1 MYSYIVYL
9 FFYITFIILVK
20 ANKSGDKLSGVRI
33 AGSVILSVIMSA
45 GNYFADYYLSS
56 ANTWLLSLVDVLIP
70 FVTILIIALI
80 LGCTMK
86 KSHVIGLA
94 LAAVFLA
101 VIIAF
106 IRTAYYIEFSADIS
120 SGDFLRMMMAG
131 SRLEYLN
138 RMTIYLILLPAL
150 ALGFFCLAK
159 KKTEITPALILVGVT
174 VLSVMISRFVF
185 QKLPGM
191 IPENSMAEVS
201 AENNDVSYEDI
212 EPAKFT
218 IRNEAGD
225 ILLDGADVESAEAQ
239 TYTSVV
245 TEYVVIIK
253 FTEEGSRKLYEVT
266 KQAAEDRATL
276 PIYLDDELVIAPLV
290 SEPVSGGQ
298 CTISGMNSLEDA
310 QELAVRIMAGKNK

>member
-9 FFYITFIILVK
+9 ILYIAFIILVK

-45 GNYFADYYLSS
+45 GNYIADFYLSS
-56 ANTWLLSLVDVLIP
+56 VNLWLLSFADVLIP

-86 KSHVIGLA
+86 KSHVIIGTMI
-94 LAAVFLA
+94 
-101 VIIAF
+101 VIIMGLIIGP
-106 IRTAYYIEFSADIS
+106 IRIAYFNEAITDIS
-120 SGDFLRMMMAG
+120 SVNFMHLFMAG
-131 SRLEYLN
+131 SRLEYLS
-138 RMTIYLILLPAL
+138 RMTIYLIMIPAL

-159 KKTEITPALILVGVT
+159 MKTDITPALILVGVT
-174 VLSVMISRFVF
+174 VLSVIISRFVF

-191 IPENSMAEVS
+191 ISVNSMAEVS
-201 AENNDVSYEDI
+201 AENDDASYENI

-253 FTEEGSRKLYEVT
+253 FTEEGSQKFYEVT

-298 CTISGMNSLEDA
+298 CIISGMNSLEDA
-310 QELAVRIMAGKNK
+310 QELAERIMAGKNK

>member
-9 FFYITFIILVK
+9 ILYIAFIILVK
-20 ANKSGDKLSGVRI
+20 VNKSGDKLSGVRI

-45 GNYFADYYLSS
+45 GNYIADFYLSS
-56 ANTWLLSLVDVLIP
+56 ANLWLLSIADVLIP

-94 LAAVFLA
+94 LASVFLA

-106 IRTAYYIEFSADIS
+106 IRTAYYRDFSADIS

-131 SRLEYLN
+131 SRLEYLTG
-138 RMTIYLILLPAL
+138 MTIYLIMIPAL
-150 ALGFFCLAK
+150 ALGIFCLAK
-159 KKTEITPALILVGVT
+159 KKTEITPALILVGVM
-174 VLSVMISRFVF
+174 VLSVIISRFVF

-191 IPENSMAEVS
+191 IPVTDMTEVS
-201 AENNDVSYEDI
+201 DENDDASYEDI

-225 ILLDGADVESAEAQ
+225 ILIDGDDVESAEAQ

-245 TEYVVIIK
+245 TEYVVLVT
-253 FTEEGSRKLYEVT
+253 FTEDGSQKLYEVT
-266 KQAAEDRATL
+266 KQAMEDRATL
-276 PIYLDDELVIAPLV
+276 PIYLDEELVVAPV
-290 SEPVSGGQ
+290 VNSPISEGQ
-298 CTISGMNSLEDA
+298 CVITGFNSLIEA
-310 QELAVRIMAGKNK
+310 QEIADRIMAGINK

>member
-9 FFYITFIILVK
+9 ILYIAFIILVK
-20 ANKSGDKLSGVRI
+20 VNKSGDKLSGVRI

-45 GNYFADYYLSS
+45 GNYIADFYLSS
-56 ANTWLLSLVDVLIP
+56 ANLWLLSIADVLIP

-106 IRTAYYIEFSADIS
+106 IRTAYYREFSADIS
-120 SGDFLRMMMAG
+120 SGDFLRMMAG
-131 SRLEYLN
+131 SRLEYLTG
-138 RMTIYLILLPAL
+138 MTIYLIMIPAL
-150 ALGFFCLAK
+150 ALGIFCLAK

-174 VLSVMISRFVF
+174 VLSVIISRFVF

-191 IPENSMAEVS
+191 IPVTDMTEVS
-201 AENNDVSYEDI
+201 DENDDASYEDI

-225 ILLDGADVESAEAQ
+225 ILIDGDDVESAEAQ

-245 TEYVVIIK
+245 TEYVVLVT
-253 FTEEGSRKLYEVT
+253 FTEDGSQKLYEVT
-266 KQAAEDRATL
+266 KQAMEDRATL
-276 PIYLDDELVIAPLV
+276 PIYLDEELVVAPV
-290 SEPVSGGQ
+290 VNSPISEGQ
-298 CTISGMNSLEDA
+298 CVITGFNSLIEA
-310 QELAVRIMAGKNK
+310 QEIADRIMAGINK

>member
-1 MYSYIVYL
+1 MMYSYIVYL
-9 FFYITFIILVK
+9 ILYIAFIILVK
-20 ANKSGDKLSGVRI
+20 VNKSGDKLSGVRI

-45 GNYFADYYLSS
+45 GNYIADFYLSS
-56 ANTWLLSLVDVLIP
+56 ANLWLLSIADVLIP

-106 IRTAYYIEFSADIS
+106 IRTAYYREFSADIS
-120 SGDFLRMMMAG
+120 SGDFLRMMAG
-131 SRLEYLN
+131 SRLEYLTG
-138 RMTIYLILLPAL
+138 MTIYLIMIPAL
-150 ALGFFCLAK
+150 ALGIFCLAK

-174 VLSVMISRFVF
+174 VLSVIISRFVF

-191 IPENSMAEVS
+191 IPVTDMTEVS
-201 AENNDVSYEDI
+201 DENDDASYEDI

-225 ILLDGADVESAEAQ
+225 ILIDGDDVESAEAQ

-245 TEYVVIIK
+245 TEYVVLVT
-253 FTEEGSRKLYEVT
+253 FTEDGSQKLYEVT
-266 KQAAEDRATL
+266 KQAMEDRATL
-276 PIYLDDELVIAPLV
+276 PIYLDEELVVAPV
-290 SEPVSGGQ
+290 VNSPISEGQ
-298 CTISGMNSLEDA
+298 CVITGFNSLIEA
-310 QELAVRIMAGKNK
+310 QEIADRIMAGINK

>member
-1 MYSYIVYL
+1 MYSYIGYL
-9 FFYITFIILVK
+9 ILYIAFIILVK
-20 ANKSGDKLSGVRI
+20 ANKSGDKLSGMRI

-45 GNYFADYYLSS
+45 GNYIADFYLSS
-56 ANTWLLSLVDVLIP
+56 VNLWLLSLADVLIP

-106 IRTAYYIEFSADIS
+106 IRTAYYSEFSADIL

-131 SRLEYLN
+131 SRLEYLS
-138 RMTIYLILLPAL
+138 RMTIYLIMIPAL
-150 ALGFFCLAK
+150 ALGIFCLAK
-159 KKTEITPALILVGVT
+159 KKTDITPALILVGVT
-174 VLSVMISRFVF
+174 VISVIISRFVF

-191 IPENSMAEVS
+191 ISVNSMPEVS

-253 FTEEGSRKLYEVT
+253 FTEEGSQKLYEVT

>member
-1 MYSYIVYL
+1 
-9 FFYITFIILVK
+9 
-20 ANKSGDKLSGVRI
+20 
-33 AGSVILSVIMSA
+33 
-45 GNYFADYYLSS
+45 
-56 ANTWLLSLVDVLIP
+56 
-70 FVTILIIALI
+70 
-80 LGCTMK
+80 MK
-86 KSHVIGLA
+86 KSHVIIGTMI
-94 LAAVFLA
+94 
-101 VIIAF
+101 VIIMGLIIGP
-106 IRTAYYIEFSADIS
+106 IRIAYFNEAITDIS
-120 SGDFLRMMMAG
+120 SGNFMHLFMAG
-131 SRLEYLN
+131 SRLEYLS
-138 RMTIYLILLPAL
+138 RMTIYLIMIPAL
-150 ALGFFCLAK
+150 ALGIFCLAK
-159 KKTEITPALILVGVT
+159 KKTDITPALILVGVT

-191 IPENSMAEVS
+191 ISVNSMAEVS
-201 AENNDVSYEDI
+201 AENDDASYEDI

-218 IRNEAGD
+218 IRNEAGE

-253 FTEEGSRKLYEVT
+253 FTEEGSQKLYEVT

>member
-70 FVTILIIALI
+70 FATILIIALV

-106 IRTAYYIEFSADIS
+106 IRMAYYSEFSADIS

-159 KKTEITPALILVGVT
+159 NKTEITPALILVGVT

-191 IPENSMAEVS
+191 ISVNSMPEVS

-225 ILLDGADVESAEAQ
+225 ILIDGDDVESAEAQ
-239 TYTSVV
+239 TYTSVI
-245 TEYVVIIK
+245 TEYVVLVT
-253 FTEEGSRKLYEVT
+253 FTEDGSQKLYEVT
-266 KQAAEDRATL
+266 KQAMEDRATL
-276 PIYLDDELVIAPLV
+276 PIYLDEELVVAPV
-290 SEPVSGGQ
+290 VNSPISEGQ
-298 CTISGMNSLEDA
+298 CVITGFNSLIEA
-310 QELAVRIMAGKNK
+310 QEIADRIMAGINK

>member
-9 FFYITFIILVK
+9 ILYIAFIILVK
-20 ANKSGDKLSGVRI
+20 VNKSGDKLSGVRF

-45 GNYFADYYLSS
+45 GNYIADFYLSS
-56 ANTWLLSLVDVLIP
+56 ANLWLLSIADVLIP

-94 LAAVFLA
+94 LASVFLA

-106 IRTAYYIEFSADIS
+106 IRTAYYRDFSADIS

-131 SRLEYLN
+131 SRLEYLTG
-138 RMTIYLILLPAL
+138 MTIYLIMIPAL
-150 ALGFFCLAK
+150 ALGIFCLAK
-159 KKTEITPALILVGVT
+159 KKTEITPALILVGVM
-174 VLSVMISRFVF
+174 VLSVIISRFVF

-191 IPENSMAEVS
+191 IPVTDMTEVS
-201 AENNDVSYEDI
+201 DENDDASYEDI

-225 ILLDGADVESAEAQ
+225 ILIDGDDVESAEAQ

-245 TEYVVIIK
+245 TEYVVLVT
-253 FTEEGSRKLYEVT
+253 FTEDGSQKLYEVT
-266 KQAAEDRATL
+266 KQAMEDRATL
-276 PIYLDDELVIAPLV
+276 PIYLDEELVVAPV
-290 SEPVSGGQ
+290 VNSPISEGQ
-298 CTISGMNSLEDA
+298 CVITGFNSLIEA
-310 QELAVRIMAGKNK
+310 QEIADRIMAGINK

>member
-9 FFYITFIILVK
+9 ILYIAFIILVK
-20 ANKSGDKLSGVRI
+20 ANNSGDKLSGMRI

-45 GNYFADYYLSS
+45 GNYIADFYLSS
-56 ANTWLLSLVDVLIP
+56 VNLWLLSFADVLIP

-106 IRTAYYIEFSADIS
+106 IRTAYYSEFSADIS

-131 SRLEYLN
+131 SRLEYLS
-138 RMTIYLILLPAL
+138 RMTIYLIMIPAL
-150 ALGFFCLAK
+150 ALGIFCLAK
-159 KKTEITPALILVGVT
+159 KKTDITPALILVGVT
-174 VLSVMISRFVF
+174 VISVIISRFVF

-191 IPENSMAEVS
+191 ISVNSMPEVS
-201 AENNDVSYEDI
+201 AENDDASYEDI

-253 FTEEGSRKLYEVT
+253 FTEEGSQKLYEVT

-310 QELAVRIMAGKNK
+310 QELAVRIMAGINK

>member
-9 FFYITFIILVK
+9 ILYIAFIILVK
-20 ANKSGDKLSGVRI
+20 ANKSGDKLSGMRV
-33 AGSVILSVIMSA
+33 AGSVILSFIMSA
-45 GNYFADYYLSS
+45 GNYIADFYLSS
-56 ANTWLLSLVDVLIP
+56 VNLWLLSFADVLIP

-86 KSHVIGLA
+86 KSHVIIGTMI
-94 LAAVFLA
+94 
-101 VIIAF
+101 VIIMGLIIGP
-106 IRTAYYIEFSADIS
+106 IRIAYFNEAITDIS
-120 SGDFLRMMMAG
+120 SVNFMHLFMAG
-131 SRLEYLN
+131 SRLEYLS
-138 RMTIYLILLPAL
+138 RMTIYLIMIPAL

-159 KKTEITPALILVGVT
+159 KKTDITPALILVGVT
-174 VLSVMISRFVF
+174 VLSVIISRFVF

-191 IPENSMAEVS
+191 ISVNSMAEVS
-201 AENNDVSYEDI
+201 AENDDASYEKI

-253 FTEEGSRKLYEVT
+253 FTEEGSQKFYEVT

-276 PIYLDDELVIAPLV
+276 PIYLGDELVIAPLV

-298 CTISGMNSLEDA
+298 YYFRDELFGRCTGT
-310 QELAVRIMAGKNK
+310 G